1 MSRIRQLLTF
11 LGIFALILFASSFYM
26 FERLSFYLQL
36 AENPRL
42 LAAILLGGPCLLTLV
57 ALPIGRK
64 LPPSAATALAWAVY
78 PWMGIALLML
88 VTVLAADL
96 VWLLLRSVPV
106 NLLPEQSALLQHH
119 LGIMAL
125 GVTGLL
131 GGFSL
136 WNGLRPVPVK
146 PLAVTLSRLHP
157 SLDGLR
163 IVQITDLHIG
173 PFIGRNWLRRVVDKV
188 NALKPDLIVITGD
201 LVDGSVDEQRRHV
214 APLADLRALHGT
226 YFITG
231 NHEYYSGVEEWCDH
245 VASLGVRV
253 LRNERV
259 SIATG
264 SADEGF
270 DLAGVDDSAG
280 DHLPGG
286 GHDLSKALAGRDP
299 NRVLVLLAHRPS
311 VVQEAAA
318 HGVDLQLSGHTH
330 GGQIWPFTYLVHLQQ
345 LYSHGL

>member
-1 MSRIRQLLTF
+1 
-11 LGIFALILFASSFYM
+11 
-26 FERLSFYLQL
+26 
-36 AENPRL
+36 
-42 LAAILLGGPCLLTLV
+42 
-57 ALPIGRK
+57 
-64 LPPSAATALAWAVY
+64 
-78 PWMGIALLML
+78 ML
-88 VTVLAADL
+88 VTLLATDL
-96 VWLLLRSVPV
+96 VWLLLRLLPL
-106 NLLPEQSALLQHH
+106 NLLPEQSAFVQHC

-146 PLAVTLSRLHP
+146 PLAVTLSRLP
-157 SLDGLR
+157 PALDGLR
-163 IVQITDLHIG
+163 IVQVTDLHIG
-173 PFIGRNWLRRVVDKV
+173 PFLGGNWLRRVVDKV

-214 APLADLRALHGT
+214 APIADLRALYGT

-231 NHEYYSGVEEWCDH
+231 NHEYYSDVEEWCDH

-259 SIATG
+259 SIVTG
-264 SADEGF
+264 SGDEGF

-286 GHDLSKALAGRDP
+286 GHALSKALAGRDP

-311 VVQEAAA
+311 VAQEASA

-345 LYSHGL
+345 LYSHGLYRHRDTETQVYVSAGTGFWGPPMRLGTSAEITHITLHSAS